1 MPTAQ
6 ATLSQGSTDFS
17 PFVAF
22 DGVEQDWVE
31 RAGSSVVTLDGT
43 LWKTGI
49 RKRTLSVTLRDMW
62 HEDLIALFSGVTALA
77 AWSYLDENSGART
90 AYFYLS
96 GPKVRQKL
104 ARGGKTLCSGISFSL
119 EEK

>member
-17 PFVAF
+17 PFVAL
-22 DGVEQDWVE
+22 DGVEQDWIE
-31 RAGSSVVTLDGT
+31 RTVSSVVTMDGT
-43 LWKTGI
+43 LWKKSV
-49 RKRTLSVTLRDMW
+49 RKRKLSVTLHDMF
-62 HEDLIALFSGVTALA
+62 HEDLRALFEGRRSPAP
-77 AWSYLDENSGART
+77 WRYLDSETGDRT

-96 GPKVRQKL
+96 GPKIRQKL
-104 ARGGKTLCSGISFSL
+104 ARGGKTLCSGITFTL